1 MTQDEIW
8 KKPCTPAEIMERLA
22 RKDVRKQL
30 GMMAAGTRRLS
41 ADQIDDLA
49 SEAVLVA
56 CELLSTVAPNSQR
69 FAGGKTL
76 TLGAM
81 CKRLAGQAARRSQDN
96 PAHRKHTTHL
106 VIRAKNLSKFQ
117 RSRKT
122 VRQDEWK
129 VPGEKPSILD
139 VLLGKPESKRD
150 GAKAVKCG
158 TSRRAKAPEPRFLR
172 VLREGVVAPE
182 GWGWGYKGILE
193 EGSDYY
199 LAAEGASPEFVGPS
213 LDSATKALNRVLE
226 EVKRKK
232 L

>member
-30 GMMAAGTRRLS
+30 GMMAAGGRRLPP
-41 ADQIDDLA
+41 DQIDDLA
-49 SEAVLVA
+49 SEAVLAA
-56 CELLSTVAPNSQR
+56 CEFLSTVAPNSQH

-76 TLGAM
+76 TLAAL
-81 CKRLAGQAARRSQDN
+81 CKRLAGQAARRSQEN
-96 PAHRKHTTHL
+96 PAHRKYTTHL
-106 VIRAKNLSKFQ
+106 VIRAKNPSKFQ

-129 VPGEKPSILD
+129 VPGERPSILD

-158 TSRRAKAPEPRFLR
+158 TSRRTKTPEPRFLR
-172 VLREGVVAPE
+172 VVREGVVAPE
-182 GWGWGYKGILE
+182 GWGWGYKGVLE
-193 EGSDYY
+193 EGCDYY
-199 LAAEGASPEFVGPS
+199 LAAEGAPPEFIGPS
-213 LDSATKALNRVLE
+213 LGNATKVLNRVLE
-226 EVKRKK
+226 GAKRKK